1 MACASDGIIRFY
13 HDRQS
18 CFGAFYGESKAISPH
33 CNVQPLPIKGFCSL
47 CCAPP
52 RARHPPPQQAGPAVP
67 WLSAHV
73 AAPRPAPPRAVSH
86 GPSRAPQRH
95 PACVYTQT
103 GRNSGQ
109 QDQSAYFSVVRR
121 LWNDPKMIQK
131 CSKLRNWVHKCRY
144 REQITYVSCG
154 LLTWIMSCMFVISG
168 SMALWQWHQWDNY
181 LYNDCRECENVTES
195 QWSSWWCLPAVPSP
209 APSLECSHRHSTG
222 SSHYLQLHNHRSP
235 HHSPARCLC
244 SAQQL
249 LSVTGVDI
257 YVDM

>member
-1 MACASDGIIRFY
+1 MASADFTMTGNHVLGPSTEKVRLFPPIAMPNPYLLKGSAACAVPRPGRGIPRPSRPG
-13 HDRQS
+13 RQS
-18 CFGAFYGESKAISPH
+18 RDCLH
-33 CNVQPLPIKGFCSL
+33 M
-47 CCAPP
+47 
-52 RARHPPPQQAGPAVP
+52 
-67 WLSAHV
+67 W
-73 AAPRPAPPRAVSH
+73 PRPAPPRAVSH

-121 LWNDPKMIQK
+121 LWNDPKMIQT

-181 LYNDCRECENVTES
+181 LYNDCRECETVTES
-195 QWSSWWCLPAVPSP
+195 QWSSWWCLPAVSSP
-209 APSLECSHRHSTG
+209 APALAVFPPPQHRKLT
-222 SSHYLQLHNHRSP
+222 LP
-235 HHSPARCLC
+235 PPAP
-244 SAQQL
+244 
-249 LSVTGVDI
+249 
-257 YVDM
+257 

>member
-1 MACASDGIIRFY
+1 M
-13 HDRQS
+13 
-18 CFGAFYGESKAISPH
+18 
-33 CNVQPLPIKGFCSL
+33 
-47 CCAPP
+47 
-52 RARHPPPQQAGPAVP
+52 
-67 WLSAHV
+67 W
-73 AAPRPAPPRAVSH
+73 PRPAPPRAVSH

-209 APSLECSHRHSTG
+209 GATRSVPTATPPEAHITSSSSIITGARTTHLPGALACAVKLKYNSCSL
-222 SSHYLQLHNHRSP
+222 SP
-235 HHSPARCLC
+235 VWISMWI
-244 SAQQL
+244 S
-249 LSVTGVDI
+249 
-257 YVDM
+257 M